1 MGFSSI
7 VPTLCSYLLVDKPEA
22 NSHHKEWLCNNT
34 DTKVLFFLY
43 CLSKDAESG
52 ELALHKKNF
61 GSSDQM
67 RVSKSNDLSNLG
79 TSTWHPLKKSLQW
92 WNAKSN
98 SLRWCVVWTVLC
110 NMIWISKSSRLN
122 FSGGPKYGFSTPI
135 NWNQFRSCEA
145 LPEICQCIG
154 RGLMITP
161 KNVCVPW
168 ALPLCTE
175 DISILWGLPLLWQ
188 TLLEHILTVC
198 KAQSDSQALW
208 IFLWTG
214 CYPTFLSIGKKSFGL
229 QAQHFY
235 LVKNP
240 SICEHKFLPDH
251 PSWLQRPQK
260 FRLFR
265 TTCM

>member
-1 MGFSSI
+1 VVGQ
-7 VPTLCSYLLVDKPEA
+7 
-22 NSHHKEWLCNNT
+22 NT
-34 DTKVLFFLY
+34 DSVLP
-43 CLSKDAESG
+43 A
-52 ELALHKKNF
+52 
-61 GSSDQM
+61 
-67 RVSKSNDLSNLG
+67 
-79 TSTWHPLKKSLQW
+79 
-92 WNAKSN
+92 
-98 SLRWCVVWTVLC
+98 
-110 NMIWISKSSRLN
+110 I
-122 FSGGPKYGFSTPI
+122 
-135 NWNQFRSCEA
+135 WNQFRSCEA
-145 LPEICQCIG
+145 LPEIWQCIG

-168 ALPLCTE
+168 VLPLCTE

-208 IFLWTG
+208 IVLWTG

-251 PSWLQRPQK
+251 PSWNFKDPRNSGYWEPLVCSMYIQNNFLGLCAP
-260 FRLFR
+260 
-265 TTCM
+265 TTTSINKQF